1 MPPVSGGGF
10 KEKDAG
16 AMNVKIGSTTTES
29 LRSSFGLAYKVPV
42 AFGARFRLDTRLRLV
57 WSHELGDG
65 SYAYRA
71 QLAGERLRVRGQNL
85 GRDLLLAGLSLQ
97 SQLTDHFLAGVGFD
111 YERQRED
118 DGFTLQ
124 GGLTFVF

>member
-1 MPPVSGGGF
+1 
-10 KEKDAG
+10 
-16 AMNVKIGSTTTES
+16 MNVKIGSTTTES
-29 LRSSFGLAYKVPV
+29 LRSSFGLAYKVPI

-65 SYAYRA
+65 SHTYRA
-71 QLAGERLRVRGQNL
+71 QLAGERLRVRGQSL

-97 SQLTDHFLAGVGFD
+97 SQLTDHFFAGVGLD
-111 YERQRED
+111 YERRRED